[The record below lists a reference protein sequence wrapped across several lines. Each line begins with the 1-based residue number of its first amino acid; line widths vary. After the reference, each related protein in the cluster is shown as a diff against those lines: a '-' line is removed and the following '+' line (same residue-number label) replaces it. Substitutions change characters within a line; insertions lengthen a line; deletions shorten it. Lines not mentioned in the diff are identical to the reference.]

1 MSATRTR
8 AADPASNFGYL
19 LKDLSRLYSRNF
31 ERHSTPLGLTLVHC
45 KVLAHLQRHAG
56 VSQARLALLTD
67 SDPMTLARLITKM
80 EADGLVERR
89 PDPAD
94 RRVRSLHLGTGALPV
109 LDEIQRLS
117 LTARAESLA
126 GLSQAERADLMKLMH
141 RVQAN
146 LDALM
151 PGVADHA
158 PRAAS
163 N

>member
-8 AADPASNFGYL
+8 AADPVSNFGYL

-31 ERHSTPLGLTLVHC
+31 ERHSSPLGLTLAHC
-45 KVLAHLQRHAG
+45 KVLTYLRRHAG

-67 SDPMTLARLITKM
+67 TDPMTLARLLVKM

-89 PDPAD
+89 ADAAD
-94 RRVRSLHLGTGALPV
+94 RRVRSLHLGPGAAAV
-109 LDEIQRLS
+109 LDEIHRLS

-146 LDALM
+146 LDTLV
-151 PGVADHA
+151 PVVADHP